1 MIDIAQPRIALVVPG
16 LIMGGGVPSVAR
28 FVKDVILRSG
38 RYQVKVISLAM
49 DSMDK
54 SHLLLHSPGQWQRGV
69 STVTGVWDGLP
80 YVHVGAVF
88 GELEFQRYR
97 SRKALAEVVSDC
109 DLIQVVCG
117 SPAWANSVL
126 GLGKP
131 VAVHVATRARVE
143 RRQRDDN
150 PRGLSGWWRRA
161 MTEITD
167 RMDDQ
172 ALRRVDAIQ
181 LMNTWMLG
189 YARTI
194 NTGRIDADISF
205 APPGVDAVFFSPLD
219 CREPQNDPYILCV
232 ARLSDPRKNII
243 LLLEA
248 YALLP
253 SNIRKNVRLVLAGS
267 SGPPLSFWQ
276 RADALDLRDRITFIE
291 RPERNELVSL
301 YQKAALF
308 ALPSDEEGFGVVLL
322 EAMACG
328 IPVVSTRSGG
338 PEDIISDASDGYLV
352 PLNDADAMSKR
363 CADLLQDPI
372 LNIAMGKKARQMV
385 EHRYA
390 EEVAGQVF
398 LDVWQGLLEK
408 EKNLISN
415 TLTTVGNSK

>member
-1 MIDIAQPRIALVVPG
+1 MDINQQRIALVVPG
-16 LIMGGGVPSVAR
+16 LSLGGGVPSVAR
-28 FVKDVILRSG
+28 FVKDAILRSG
-38 RYQVKVISLAM
+38 RYQVKLVSLAM
-49 DSMDK
+49 DSADAT
-54 SHLLLHSPGQWQRGV
+54 HLLLRSPRHWLRGV
-69 STVTGVWDGLP
+69 TKSSGVWEGLP

-88 GELEFQRYR
+88 GDLEFQSYR
-97 SRKALAEVVSDC
+97 SRKALAEAVSDC
-109 DLIQVVCG
+109 DLIQVVSG
-117 SPAWANSVL
+117 SPAWANAVL

-131 VAVHVATRARVE
+131 VAVHAATRARIE
-143 RRQRDDN
+143 RRQRDAS

-172 ALRRVDAIQ
+172 AFRRADAIQ
-181 LMNTWMLG
+181 LMNSWMLG

-194 NTGRIDADISF
+194 NTGRVDADIRF
-205 APPGVDAVFFSPLD
+205 APPGVDAVFFSPIDQRDL
-219 CREPQNDPYILCV
+219 QNDPYILCV
-232 ARLSDPRKNII
+232 ARLNDPRKNII

-253 SNIRKNVRLVLAGS
+253 SHLREGVRLVLAGS
-267 SGPPLSFWQ
+267 SGPPHSFWQ
-276 RADALDLRDRITFIE
+276 RADEFGLRDRITFIE
-291 RPERNELVSL
+291 RPESNELVSL

-338 PEDIISDASDGYLV
+338 PEDIISDGDDGYLV
-352 PLNDADAMSKR
+352 ALNDAVAMSKR
-363 CADLLQDPI
+363 FADLLQDPAI
-372 LNIAMGKKARQMV
+372 NIAMGKKARQMV

-398 LDVWQGLLEK
+398 LDIWQGLLEK
-408 EKNLISN
+408 KKNLIFN
-415 TLTTVGNSK
+415 TLTAVDNSL